1 MNYDILEALGQ
12 ITKDKNLDLHYV
24 IETLEAGL
32 LQAAKKKLG
41 GAENVAV
48 KLDRKTGEIKMS
60 LIKKVVKK
68 VEDPKIEI
76 SLNEAQE
83 IEEGAEIGGEVHIPL
98 HFEDFG
104 RNAIAIAKQILIQRI
119 QEAARDKVFEE
130 YKDRVGEIVS
140 GAVQQVDKGNI
151 IVNLGKAEGFMPA
164 KEQIPNEKF
173 RQGNRIRAYILT
185 VEKSSKGPQIILSR
199 THPGFLRRLFELE
212 VPEIF
217 EKIIEIK
224 GVAREPG
231 ERAKVAVTSVDSRI
245 DPVGACVGIRGS
257 RVQGIVRELNNERI
271 DVIQWSADPN
281 TFVSHSLA
289 PAKIIHIDT
298 DPQEKTV
305 DVVVGDDKLSLA
317 IGKAGQNARLASK
330 LTGWKINILSE
341 TDYKQNKKKKQEEEE
356 TAVSELSQLSGVG
369 EKLAEKIKEAGYNSL
384 ADLAEATVEDL
395 TQIEGIGEKKAAK
408 LIEQAKA
415 SQEEAPTAKE
425 VEEE

>member
-12 ITKDKNLDLHYV
+12 ITKDKNLDLNYV
-24 IETLEAGL
+24 IETLESGL

-48 KLDRKTGEIKMS
+48 KLDRKTGEIKMF

-76 SLNEAQE
+76 SLDEAQE
-83 IEEGAEIGGEVHIPL
+83 IAEEAEIGGEVQIPL

-104 RNAIAIAKQILIQRI
+104 RNAIAMAKQILIQRI

-199 THPGFLRRLFELE
+199 THPAFLRRLFELE

-271 DVIQWSADPN
+271 DVIQWSADPE
-281 TFVSHSLA
+281 TFVSQSLA

-298 DPQEKTV
+298 NSQDKTM

-384 ADLAEATVEDL
+384 ADLAETTVEDL

-415 SQEEAPTAKE
+415 SQEEAQTAKE

>member
-12 ITKDKNLDLHYV
+12 ITKDKNLDLNYV
-24 IETLEAGL
+24 IETLESGL

-48 KLDRKTGEIKMS
+48 KLDRKTGEIKMF

-76 SLNEAQE
+76 SRDEAQE
-83 IEEGAEIGGEVHIPL
+83 IAEEAEIGGEVQIPL

-104 RNAIAIAKQILIQRI
+104 RNAIAMAKQILIQRI

-199 THPGFLRRLFELE
+199 THPAFLRRLFELE

-271 DVIQWSADPN
+271 DVIQWSADPE
-281 TFVSHSLA
+281 TFVSQSLA

-298 DPQEKTV
+298 NQEEKTM
-305 DVVVGDDKLSLA
+305 DVVVNDDKLSLA

-384 ADLAEATVEDL
+384 ADLAETTVEDL
-395 TQIEGIGEKKAAK
+395 TQIEGIGEKKAVK

-415 SQEEAPTAKE
+415 SQEEAQTAKE

>member
-12 ITKDKNLDLHYV
+12 ITKDKNLDLNYV
-24 IETLEAGL
+24 IETLESGL

-76 SLNEAQE
+76 SLAGARE
-83 IEEGAEIGGEVHIPL
+83 IAEEAEIGGEVQIPL
-98 HFEDFG
+98 PFEDFG
-104 RNAIAIAKQILIQRI
+104 RNAIAMAKQILIQRI

-173 RQGNRIRAYILT
+173 RQGNRIRAFILT

-199 THPGFLRRLFELE
+199 THPAFLRRLFELE

-271 DVIQWSADPN
+271 DVIQWSADPE
-281 TFVSHSLA
+281 TFVSQSLA
-289 PAKIIHIDT
+289 PAKILHIDT
-298 DPQEKTV
+298 NQEDKTM
-305 DVVVGDDKLSLA
+305 DVVVQDDKLSLA

-330 LTGWKINILSE
+330 LTGWKINIISE
-341 TDYKQNKKKKQEEEE
+341 TDYKQDKKKRQEEAE
-356 TAVSELSQLSGVG
+356 TAVSEFSQLSGVG
-369 EKLAEKIKEAGYNSL
+369 EKLAEKLKEAGYNSL
-384 ADLAEATVEDL
+384 ADLAEASTEDL

-415 SQEEAPTAKE
+415 SQAETPTAEE

>member
-12 ITKDKNLDLHYV
+12 ITKDKNLDLNYV
-24 IETLEAGL
+24 IETLESGL

-48 KLDRKTGEIKMS
+48 KLDRKTGEIKMF

-68 VEDPKIEI
+68 VEDPKLEI
-76 SLNEAQE
+76 SLDEAREQE
-83 IEEGAEIGGEVHIPL
+83 EEAKIGGEVHIPL

-104 RNAIAIAKQILIQRI
+104 RNAIAMAKQVLIQRI

-199 THPGFLRRLFELE
+199 THPAFLRRLFELE

-271 DVIQWSADPN
+271 DVIQWSPDPE
-281 TFVSHSLA
+281 TFVSQSLA

-298 DPQEKTV
+298 NPEEKTM
-305 DVVVGDDKLSLA
+305 DVVVDDDKLSLA

-341 TDYKQNKKKKQEEEE
+341 TDYKQNKKKKQEERE

-369 EKLAEKIKEAGYNSL
+369 EKLAEKLKEAGYNSL
-384 ADLAEATVEDL
+384 ADLAEASTEDL
-395 TQIEGIGEKKAAK
+395 TQIEGIGEKKAVK
-408 LIEQAKA
+408 LIGQAKE
-415 SQEEAPTAKE
+415 SQAETPTAEE

>member
-1 MNYDILEALGQ
+1 
-12 ITKDKNLDLHYV
+12 
-24 IETLEAGL
+24 
-32 LQAAKKKLG
+32 
-41 GAENVAV
+41 
-48 KLDRKTGEIKMS
+48 
-60 LIKKVVKK
+60 
-68 VEDPKIEI
+68 
-76 SLNEAQE
+76 
-83 IEEGAEIGGEVHIPL
+83 L

-104 RNAIAIAKQILIQRI
+104 RNAIAMAKQILIQRI

-164 KEQIPNEKF
+164 KEQIPTEKF

-271 DVIQWSADPN
+271 DVIQWSADPE
-281 TFVSHSLA
+281 TFVSQSLA

-298 DPQEKTV
+298 NSQDKTM

-330 LTGWKINILSE
+330 LTSWKINILSE

-384 ADLAEATVEDL
+384 ADLAETTVEDL
-395 TQIEGIGEKKAAK
+395 TQIEGIGEKKATK

-415 SQEEAPTAKE
+415 SQEEAQTAKE

>member
-12 ITKDKNLDLHYV
+12 ITKDKNLDLNYV
-24 IETLEAGL
+24 IETLESGL

-48 KLDRKTGEIKMS
+48 KLDRKSGEIKMF

-68 VEDPKIEI
+68 TEDPKLEI
-76 SLNEAQE
+76 SLNEARE
-83 IEEGAEIGGEVHIPL
+83 IEEEAELGGEVHIPL

-104 RNAIAIAKQILIQRI
+104 RNAIAMAKQILIQRI

-140 GAVQQVDKGNI
+140 GAVQQMDKGNI

-173 RQGNRIRAYILT
+173 RQGNRIRAFILT

-217 EKIIEIK
+217 ERIIEIK

-271 DVIQWSADPN
+271 DVIQWSPDPE
-281 TFVSHSLA
+281 TFVSQSLA
-289 PAKIIHIDT
+289 PAKIIHT
-298 DPQEKTV
+298 ETNPEEKTM
-305 DVVVGDDKLSLA
+305 DVVVEDDKLSLA

-341 TDYKQNKKKKQEEEE
+341 TEYKLNKKKMQEEEE

-369 EKLAEKIKEAGYNSL
+369 EKLAGKLKEAGYNSL
-384 ADLAEATVEDL
+384 ADLAEASAEDL

-415 SQEEAPTAKE
+415 SQEEAETTEE
-425 VEEE
+425 VEGE

>member
-12 ITKDKNLDLHYV
+12 ITKDKNLDLNYV
-24 IETLEAGL
+24 IETLESGL

-48 KLDRKTGEIKMS
+48 KLDRKTGEIKMF

-76 SLNEAQE
+76 SRDEAQE
-83 IEEGAEIGGEVHIPL
+83 IAEEAEIGGEVQIPL

-104 RNAIAIAKQILIQRI
+104 RNAIAMAKQILIQRI

-199 THPGFLRRLFELE
+199 THPAFLRRLFELE

-271 DVIQWSADPN
+271 DVIQWSADPE
-281 TFVSHSLA
+281 TFVSQSLA

-298 DPQEKTV
+298 NSQDKTM

-384 ADLAEATVEDL
+384 ADLAETTVEDL

-415 SQEEAPTAKE
+415 SQEEAQTAKK

>member
-68 VEDPKIEI
+68 VEDLKTEI
-76 SLNEAQE
+76 SLEEARE
-83 IEEGAEIGGEVHIPL
+83 FDDKAKIEDEVEIPL

-119 QEAARDKVFEE
+119 QEAARDKVYEE

-199 THPGFLRRLFELE
+199 THPVFLKRLFELE

-271 DVIQWSADPN
+271 DIIQWSADPE
-281 TFVSHSLA
+281 TFVSQSLA

-298 DPQEKTV
+298 NPQDKTM

-341 TDYKQNKKKKQEEEE
+341 TDYNQNKKKKQEEEE

-384 ADLAEATVEDL
+384 ADLAETTVEDL

>member
-12 ITKDKNLDLHYV
+12 ITKDKNLDLNYV
-24 IETLEAGL
+24 IETLESGL

-48 KLDRKTGEIKMS
+48 KLDRKTGDIKMF

-68 VEDPKIEI
+68 VEDPKLEI
-76 SLNEAQE
+76 SLDEAREQDE
-83 IEEGAEIGGEVHIPL
+83 DAKIEGEVQIPL

-104 RNAIAIAKQILIQRI
+104 RNAIAMAKQVLIQRI

-173 RQGNRIRAYILT
+173 RQGNRIRAYIVT

-271 DVIQWSADPN
+271 DVIQWSADPE
-281 TFVSHSLA
+281 TFVSQSLA

-298 DPQEKTV
+298 NQEEKTM
-305 DVVVGDDKLSLA
+305 DVVVNDDKLSLA

-384 ADLAEATVEDL
+384 ADLAETTVEDL

-415 SQEEAPTAKE
+415 SQEEAQTAKE

>member
-12 ITKDKNLDLHYV
+12 ITKDKNLDLNYV
-24 IETLEAGL
+24 IETLESGL

-48 KLDRKTGEIKMS
+48 KLDRKTGEIKMF

-76 SLNEAQE
+76 SRDEAQE
-83 IEEGAEIGGEVHIPL
+83 IAEEAEIGGEVQIPL

-104 RNAIAIAKQILIQRI
+104 RNAIAMAKQILIQRI

-199 THPGFLRRLFELE
+199 THPAFLRRLFELE

-217 EKIIEIK
+217 EKMIEIK

-271 DVIQWSADPN
+271 DVIQWSADPE
-281 TFVSHSLA
+281 TFVSQSLA

-298 DPQEKTV
+298 NSQDKTM

-384 ADLAEATVEDL
+384 ADLAETTVEDL

-415 SQEEAPTAKE
+415 SQEEAQTAKE

>member
-12 ITKDKNLDLHYV
+12 ITKDKNLDLNYV

-32 LQAAKKKLG
+32 LQAAKKKSG
-41 GAENVAV
+41 GADNVAV

-76 SLNEAQE
+76 SLAEARE
-83 IEEGAEIGGEVHIPL
+83 IAEEAEIGGEVHIPL

-104 RNAIAIAKQILIQRI
+104 RNAIAMAKQILIQRI

-199 THPGFLRRLFELE
+199 THPAFLRRLFELE

-271 DVIQWSADPN
+271 DVIQWSPDPE
-281 TFVSHSLA
+281 TFVSQSLA

-298 DPQEKTV
+298 NSQDKTM

-356 TAVSELSQLSGVG
+356 TAVSEFSQLSGVG
-369 EKLAEKIKEAGYNSL
+369 EKLAEKLKEAGYNSM
-384 ADLAEATVEDL
+384 ADLAEASTEDL

-408 LIEQAKA
+408 LIEQAKE
-415 SQEEAPTAKE
+415 SQAETPTAEE

>member
-12 ITKDKNLDLHYV
+12 ITKDKNLDLNYV
-24 IETLEAGL
+24 IETLESGL

-48 KLDRKTGEIKMS
+48 KLDRKTGEIKMF

-76 SLNEAQE
+76 SRDEAQE
-83 IEEGAEIGGEVHIPL
+83 IAEEAEIGGEVQIPL

-104 RNAIAIAKQILIQRI
+104 RNAIAMAKQILIQRI

-199 THPGFLRRLFELE
+199 THPAFLRRLFELE

-271 DVIQWSADPN
+271 DVIQWSADPE
-281 TFVSHSLA
+281 TFVSQSLA

-298 DPQEKTV
+298 NSQDKTM

-384 ADLAEATVEDL
+384 ADLAETTVEDL
-395 TQIEGIGEKKAAK
+395 TQIEGIGEKKAVK

-415 SQEEAPTAKE
+415 SQEEAQTAKK

>member
-12 ITKDKNLDLHYV
+12 ITKDKNLDLNYV
-24 IETLEAGL
+24 IETLESGL

-48 KLDRKTGEIKMS
+48 KLDRKTGDIKMF

-68 VEDPKIEI
+68 VEDPKLEI
-76 SLNEAQE
+76 SLDEAREQDE
-83 IEEGAEIGGEVHIPL
+83 NAKIEGEVQIPL

-104 RNAIAIAKQILIQRI
+104 RNAIAMAKQVLIQRI

-173 RQGNRIRAYILT
+173 RQGNRIRAYIVT

-271 DVIQWSADPN
+271 DVIQWSADPE
-281 TFVSHSLA
+281 TFVSQSLA

-298 DPQEKTV
+298 NQEEKTM
-305 DVVVGDDKLSLA
+305 DVVVNDDKLSLA

-384 ADLAEATVEDL
+384 ADLAETTVEDL
-395 TQIEGIGEKKAAK
+395 TQIECIGEKKAAK

-415 SQEEAPTAKE
+415 SQEEAQTAKE

>member
-12 ITKDKNLDLHYV
+12 ITKDKNLDLNYV
-24 IETLEAGL
+24 IETLESGL

-48 KLDRKTGEIKMS
+48 KLDRKTGEIKMF

-76 SLNEAQE
+76 SRDEAQE
-83 IEEGAEIGGEVHIPL
+83 IAEEAEIGGEVQIPL

-104 RNAIAIAKQILIQRI
+104 RNAIAMAKQILIQRI

-199 THPGFLRRLFELE
+199 THPAFLRRLFELE

-271 DVIQWSADPN
+271 DVIQWSADPE
-281 TFVSHSLA
+281 TFVSQSLA

-298 DPQEKTV
+298 NSQDKTM

-384 ADLAEATVEDL
+384 ADLAETTVEDL

-415 SQEEAPTAKE
+415 SQEEAQTAKE

>member
-12 ITKDKNLDLHYV
+12 ITKDKNLDLNYV

-48 KLDRKTGEIKMS
+48 KLDRKTGEIKMF

-68 VEDPKIEI
+68 VEDPKLEI
-76 SLNEAQE
+76 SLDEAREQDE
-83 IEEGAEIGGEVHIPL
+83 DAKIEGEVQIPL

-104 RNAIAIAKQILIQRI
+104 RNAIAMAKQVLIQRI

-173 RQGNRIRAYILT
+173 RQGNRIRAYIVT

-271 DVIQWSADPN
+271 DVIQWSADPE
-281 TFVSHSLA
+281 TFVSQSLA

-298 DPQEKTV
+298 NQEEKTM
-305 DVVVGDDKLSLA
+305 DVVVNDDKLSLA

-384 ADLAEATVEDL
+384 ADLAETTVEDL

-415 SQEEAPTAKE
+415 SQEEAQTAKE